1 MAKKLVV
8 FYSWSDHTRAVAAYL
23 AEQTGA
29 DLLELRVREGEYPS
43 NYAQCVSRAAKYGRR
58 YEPELLNA
66 VPDLRAYGTVFVG
79 SPCWWGTIAHPVRTF
94 LHQNDLTGKTIAL
107 FMTHGTSGLRV
118 QEVPALCPDARV
130 VEGLG
135 IYNRYQVST
144 REPAVSNLGDFRAQ
158 ADAWLARIGPALRG

>member
-79 SPCWWGTIAHPVRTF
+79 SPCWWGTIA
-94 LHQNDLTGKTIAL
+94 
-107 FMTHGTSGLRV
+107 
-118 QEVPALCPDARV
+118 
-130 VEGLG
+130 
-135 IYNRYQVST
+135 QVST